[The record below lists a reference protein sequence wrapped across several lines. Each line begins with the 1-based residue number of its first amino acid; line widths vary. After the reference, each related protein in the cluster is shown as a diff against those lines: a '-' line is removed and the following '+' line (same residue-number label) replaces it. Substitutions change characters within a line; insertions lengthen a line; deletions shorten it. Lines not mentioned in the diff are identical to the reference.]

1 MDQEGGTAMVI
12 ISLIFSVG
20 GAIITALNHTRIRSA
35 CCGKKIEMSI
45 DIDKSKGASP
55 SPEQSRAPTI
65 VVT

>member
-35 CCGKKIEMSI
+35 CCGKKIEMSV
-45 DIDKSKGASP
+45 DIDKTVRTPP
-55 SPEQSRAPTI
+55 SPEQPRPPSI